1 MEKEQKYRQ
10 NVLITGI
17 AVAFALFFLYTAYF
31 GTFPAS
37 IQRSVHLVF
46 AIVLGFLLYTPWP
59 GKDKK
64 LFYTIIDMFLALVA
78 LLVFGYFVWNQEI
91 LTNWIIFVTSFGPQ
105 DFIISIIA
113 TLLLLEVGRRATG
126 YALPIVG
133 IIFLLYGRYGNI
145 LPGLL
150 YHGGLSWE
158 KLMEVLYYGF
168 DGVFGIPIGVSA
180 TFIIIFIIFGCF
192 FEKAGGGES
201 LMDIGKYLTGRTRGG
216 PAKIAVVA
224 SALFGTIS
232 GSAVAN
238 VYATGTFSIPMMKKL
253 GFKPR
258 FAGAVEACA
267 STGGQIAPPV
277 MGAAAFVMAEFTGFP
292 YARIA
297 AAALIPAIL
306 YYFSLF
312 LSVDLEAGMTGI
324 RGLSKDEIPKRKEVI
339 AQLPI
344 LLTIVVLIV
353 MLTIGYSAMLAGGCS
368 ILAIVLISWFN
379 KKNRMT
385 PGRIL
390 EALEMSGRRT
400 VLIAASCGIAGII
413 IGVVSYTGLGI
424 NFIGMVLGLP
434 GNISWMAPI
443 LIAMMSIVM
452 GMCVPTTV
460 AYIIVAAV
468 AVPALRKLGFAIL
481 PSHMFA
487 FYFAVISMI
496 TPPVAPASLAAS
508 EIAGDT
514 FFRTGLTACKLGI
527 VTFIVPFMFLYSPEL
542 LLQGSAASV
551 LLASIT
557 SVIGVIALTA
567 GLKGWFGI
575 YFKSL
580 ERIAM
585 VLGGLLLIKPGFITD
600 AVGLCLVL
608 IPVITF
614 YKRKAALKNNTLSG
628 RYDESS

>member
-1 MEKEQKYRQ
+1 M
-10 NVLITGI
+10 
-17 AVAFALFFLYTAYF
+17 AFALFFLYTAYF
-31 GTFPAS
+31 GTFPPS

-46 AIVLGFLLYTPWP
+46 AMVLGFLLYTPWP
-59 GKDKK
+59 DKHK
-64 LFYTIIDMFLALVA
+64 KPFYTIIDMFLALVA
-78 LLVFGYFVWNQEI
+78 LLVFGYFVWDQEI
-91 LTNWIIFVTSFGPQ
+91 LTNWIIFVTPFGPQ

-126 YALPIVG
+126 YALPITG

-150 YHGGLSWE
+150 YHDGLSWE

-180 TFIIIFIIFGCF
+180 TFIVIFIIFGCF
-192 FEKAGGGES
+192 FEKAGGGEA

-297 AAALIPAIL
+297 AAAIIPAIL
-306 YYFSLF
+306 YFFSLF
-312 LSVDLEAGMTGI
+312 LNVDLEAGMTGI
-324 RGLSKDEIPKRKEVI
+324 RGLSEDEIPKRKEVI

-344 LLTIVVLIV
+344 LLTTVVLIV

-443 LIAMMSIVM
+443 LIAVASIVM

-468 AVPALRKLGFAIL
+468 AVPALRKLGFEIL

-542 LLQGSAASV
+542 LLQGSATSV
-551 LLASIT
+551 LLASLT
-557 SVIGVIALTA
+557 SVIGVIALTV

-575 YFKSL
+575 YFKLL

-614 YKRKAALKNNTLSG
+614 YKRKAALKNNTLRG
-628 RYDESS
+628 RYDEPS